1 MLDFRLPV
9 ISDNIVTR
17 FFRMLDPE
25 NVGIAVGISLLSHLS
40 QRPAYIEVGP
50 LMTTRF
56 GEVRSGTAKGQ
67 ELMI

>member
-1 MLDFRLPV
+1 M
-9 ISDNIVTR
+9 
-17 FFRMLDPE
+17 
-25 NVGIAVGISLLSHLS
+25 NVS
-40 QRPAYIEVGP
+40 QRPTCVEVGP

>member
-1 MLDFRLPV
+1 MLV
-9 ISDNIVTR
+9 MV
-17 FFRMLDPE
+17 
-25 NVGIAVGISLLSHLS
+25 S
-40 QRPAYIEVGP
+40 QRPNYIKVGP